1 MPTTRI
7 NDKIYYYKQKG
18 EMMDL
23 DEQQRKKNK
32 KSTYK
37 DFITRMLQSY
47 DKNKDKMNDDAP
59 KRNDSVER
67 QRKIDD
73 LEKRSNGKVSWKG
86 LK

>member
-1 MPTTRI
+1 
-7 NDKIYYYKQKG
+7 
-18 EMMDL
+18 MDL
-23 DEQQRKKNK
+23 NEQQRKKNK

-47 DKNKDKMNDDAP
+47 DKNKDRMNDDEP
-59 KRNDSVER
+59 KRNDSLER

-73 LEKRSNGKVSWKG
+73 LEKRSNGKVSWRG

>member
-1 MPTTRI
+1 
-7 NDKIYYYKQKG
+7 
-18 EMMDL
+18 MDL
-23 DEQQRKKNK
+23 NEQQRKKNK

-47 DKNKDKMNDDAP
+47 EKNKDKMNDDEP
-59 KRNDSVER
+59 KRNDSLER

-73 LEKRSNGKVSWKG
+73 LEKRSNGKVSWRG

>member
-1 MPTTRI
+1 
-7 NDKIYYYKQKG
+7 
-18 EMMDL
+18 MMDL